1 MRDNHNPA
9 ALILIA
15 ALTLY
20 GVNLFAVALLLG
32 LIDQSGGPSF
42 SIKST
47 LFAAFFITAA
57 EAVLTILVDLD
68 DKHRGGDSY
77 D

>member
-1 MRDNHNPA
+1 MRDNHNHAAFILSA
-9 ALILIA
+9 ALV
-15 ALTLY
+15 LY

-42 SIKST
+42 SIEST
-47 LFAAFFITAA
+47 LFAALLITAV
-57 EAVLTILVDLD
+57 EAVLTLLVDLD

>member
-15 ALTLY
+15 ALMLY
-20 GVNLFAVALLLG
+20 GLNLFVVALLLG
-32 LIDQSGGPSF
+32 LIDQFGGPSF
-42 SIKST
+42 SIEST

-57 EAVLTILVDLD
+57 EAVLAILVDLD